1 MARRFL
7 SAESAAGI
15 LFRVTCPDD
24 FILHDLVEKVEYV
37 IQTVAKKRCDNVFYR
52 VPIVYS
58 TVPAYNFNIMYHLL
72 AEHFENKGFFVKRI
86 GDGCTLWISWRNA
99 FEKHCK
105 RQSRIRKRRSVSQPP
120 RKRYRIA

>member
-7 SAESAAGI
+7 SAQSAAGI
-15 LFRVTCPDD
+15 LYRRTCPDD

-58 TVPAYNFNIMYHLL
+58 AVPAYNFNSMYQLL
-72 AEHFENKGFFVKRI
+72 AEHFEKNGFFVKRI
-86 GDGCTLWISWRNA
+86 GDRCTLWISWRHA
-99 FEKHCK
+99 FDKHCAQ
-105 RQSRIRKRRSVSQPP
+105 QSKNRKKMSVSDRP
-120 RKRYRIA
+120 RKKYRIS